1 MKDGKPGKHY
11 SYLQLRNEGTI
22 DVKAYDL
29 RWTCCNKGIYEKGEY
44 PCRHELKA
52 LDDFDF
58 EPSDGI
64 EPVI

>member
-1 MKDGKPGKHY
+1 M
-11 SYLQLRNEGTI
+11 
-22 DVKAYDL
+22 KAYDL